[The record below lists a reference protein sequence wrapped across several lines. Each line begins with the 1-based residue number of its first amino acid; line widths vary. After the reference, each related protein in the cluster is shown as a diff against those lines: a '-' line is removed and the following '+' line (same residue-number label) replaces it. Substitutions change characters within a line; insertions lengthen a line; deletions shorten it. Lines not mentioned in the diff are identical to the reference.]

1 MSSRNLISISFFWGL
16 LRGKRLASVTAILT
30 QHGRLLVARVAI
42 FLVTLAKQYAKPLGI
57 GAIALLVHLQILLR
71 SPGSNNPLLLDRS
84 QFESHWKQAII
95 VEKV

>member
-1 MSSRNLISISFFWGL
+1 M
-16 LRGKRLASVTAILT
+16 RGKRLASVTTILT
-30 QHGRLLVARVAI
+30 QHGRLLVGRVGI
-42 FLVTLAKQYAKPLGI
+42 FLESLAKKYAKLTWI
-57 GAIALLVHLQILLR
+57 GAITLLVQLQILLR